1 MSSEIKANSIQD
13 KTGTRVLASDSGS
26 AWSWGT
32 PPSNTII
39 QVVSENFEST
49 TTATDTNEVAS
60 FLTKDIT
67 SSKANAKFLV
77 MVNSMTG
84 GEDATPIVILRR
96 TISSSAFDIET
107 SGGIT
112 ATSDARLVNVRHGTN
127 LHLSYVDSPSQAA
140 STTINYKIILKSLDT
155 NDVYLGKSG
164 FSAGAGPCLSSIT
177 IMELAV

>member
-1 MSSEIKANSIQD
+1 MPSIIQTDTLKDGSASKTLAEYSS
-13 KTGTRVLASDSGS
+13 S

-67 SSKANAKFLV
+67 SSKANSKFLV

-155 NDVYLGKSG
+155 NDVYL
-164 FSAGAGPCLSSIT
+164 
-177 IMELAV
+177 